1 MSRRDQD
8 TRTRRG
14 EAVEDAENTAATR
27 APGNRPCRHLG
38 LRLPTSQHREEI
50 RVRWL
55 SPPVCGASRWGP
67 QQTRT
72 VGKAYRKEAGV
83 LTPPNRALS
92 WPAWHPRPSPLGASQ
107 RVRPLWS
114 PPLREDVGLCCSRP
128 GRVGGG
134 GGPDGSSCPFQER
147 PLSSLMPNHPF
158 ARLTISRRLRA

>member
-14 EAVEDAENTAATR
+14 EAVEDAENTAATC

-92 WPAWHPRPSPLGASQ
+92 WPAWHPPPLPAGCRPEGQASVVPSSQ
-107 RVRPLWS
+107 RGRGPL
-114 PPLREDVGLCCSRP
+114 LLKARE
-128 GRVGGG
+128 GGG
-134 GGPDGSSCPFQER
+134 RGGPDGSSCPFQER